1 MNNRVNYTLVG
12 SFVLAGIVAILS
24 LSYWM
29 VRPSDE
35 AKTQV
40 YNIYFN
46 ESVLGLNIDAPVKY
60 RGIKV
65 GKVTHLRINP
75 ANTEQVEVQVTILES
90 TPIKEATVARLT
102 AQGIT
107 GLTYINL
114 TLGKNSSPPL
124 RKKAGETCPTIKTTP
139 SFFANVEESLG
150 GLSVGLSKTLQ
161 GTQKLLNDENQ
172 KQVAQLLQN
181 TAMLTQKLN
190 RLLDEKTIVHLQKS
204 SAQLDSLTYKV
215 DKLIPNIDGFI
226 ASSVD
231 WEHNIAGSFDS
242 IMKSYVGITA
252 SMTEIK
258 RAVASGEFN
267 LKAISGEVLPNMNQT
282 FLDMQNLMIKLDDVL
297 DQYEQSP
304 SDMFFKQESIKK
316 APGEKE

>member
-12 SFVLAGIVAILS
+12 SFVLAGIIAILS

-29 VRPSDE
+29 LRPSDE
-35 AKTQV
+35 TKTQQ

-75 ANTEQVEVQVTILES
+75 ANSEQVEVQVTILTS

-114 TLGKNSSPPL
+114 TLGKNTSPEL
-124 RKKAGETCPTIKTTP
+124 MKKEGETCPTIKTTP
-139 SFFANVEESLG
+139 SFFENMEQSLG
-150 GLSVGLSKTLQ
+150 GLSIDLTKTLR
-161 GTQKLLNDENQ
+161 GTHKLLDDKNQ
-172 KQVAQLLQN
+172 EQITKILQN
-181 TAMLTQKLN
+181 TASLTQKLN
-190 RLLDEKTIVHLQKS
+190 RLLDDKTITHLQKMS
-204 SAQLDSLTYKV
+204 KNLDSFTYKL
-215 DKLIPNIDGFI
+215 DKLVPNIDGFI
-226 ASSVD
+226 DKSVT
-231 WEHNIAGSFDS
+231 WESDIAGSFDS
-242 IMKSYVGITA
+242 IMQSYVGITA
-252 SMTEIK
+252 AMTEIK

-267 LKAISGEVLPNMNQT
+267 IQEISADVIPNMNKT
-282 FLDMQNLMIKLDDVL
+282 FLDMQTLMIKLDSVL
-297 DQYEQSP
+297 QQYEKSP
-304 SDMFFKQESIKK
+304 SDIFFKEETIQK
-316 APGEKE
+316 APGENE

>member
-1 MNNRVNYTLVG
+1 MNNRVNYTFVG
-12 SFVLAGIVAILS
+12 SFVLVGIIAILS

-29 VRPSDE
+29 LRPSDE
-35 AKTQV
+35 AKTRE

-65 GKVTHLRINP
+65 GKVTHLQINP
-75 ANTEQVEVQVTILES
+75 ANTEQVEVQVTILQS
-90 TPIKEATVARLT
+90 TPIKESTVARLT

-114 TLGKNSSPPL
+114 TLGKNTSPPL

-139 SFFANVEESLG
+139 SFFENMEQSLG
-150 GLSVGLSKTLQ
+150 GLSVDLTKTLQ
-161 GTQKLLNDENQ
+161 GTQKLLDDKNQ
-172 KQVAQLLQN
+172 KQIAQILQN
-181 TAMLTQKLN
+181 TASLTKKLN
-190 RLLDEKTIVHLQKS
+190 KLLDEETIQHLQKS
-204 SAQLDSLTYKV
+204 SAHLDSLTYKI

-226 ASSVD
+226 ANSIS
-231 WEHNIAGSFDS
+231 WENDISGSFDS

-267 LKAISGEVLPNMNQT
+267 IKDISADVIPNMNQT
-282 FLDMQNLMIKLDDVL
+282 FLDMQTMMIKLDDVL
-297 DQYEQSP
+297 RQYEQSP
-304 SDMFFKQESIKK
+304 SDIFFKEGTIKK
-316 APGEKE
+316 APGEIE